1 MSPSRLSR
9 WSASALGVALLVSLA
24 SCSQAVAPAA
34 TVEGERITNAQLAG
48 DMSLFRFLASLSQSA
63 CGQALSGE
71 TEDAACARFTLS
83 NLIQEDLVK
92 QYAGAHHVTVS
103 QDRID
108 ATLSQLDS
116 SFGTAQ
122 LNSKLKAQGLTRVDL
137 VAVLRR
143 ILLFDEVQRALAAG
157 RLSDADLRT
166 LYEQQKN
173 SFAQI
178 HARHILVT
186 SKALA
191 DRIERQVTAKNFADL
206 AKKYSTD
213 TGSAANGG
221 DLGTIPASQLDADF
235 VAGALALQPGQISP
249 PVHTQFG
256 WHIIEL
262 VSVSVTPFDQARAQL
277 LGQQAPQIFDT
288 WLRGRL
294 RTAAVT
300 VNPRYGRF
308 DRSTGEVVPVRSTGT
323 ETGQPSPSAT
333 SAVATATPT
342 PTP

>member
-1 MSPSRLSR
+1 MSPSRLPR
-9 WSASALGVALLVSLA
+9 RFVVVLGAASLVTLA
-24 SCSQAVAPAA
+24 SCAQAIAPAA
-34 TVEGERITNAQLAG
+34 TVEGERITNEQLAD
-48 DMSLFRFLASLSQSA
+48 DMSLFRFLSSLNQSA

-71 TEDAACARFTLS
+71 SEDAACARFTLS

-92 QYAGAHHVTVS
+92 QYAAVHHVTVS
-103 QDRID
+103 QGRID

-122 LNSKLKAQGLTRVDL
+122 LNSKLKAQGLTRVNL

-143 ILLFDEVQRALAAG
+143 ILLFDEVQRVLAAG
-157 RLSDADLRT
+157 RLSDSDLRT

-173 SFAQI
+173 AFTQI
-178 HARHILVT
+178 HAKHILVKT
-186 SKALA
+186 KALA
-191 DRIERQVTAKNFADL
+191 DRIEKQVTPKNFADL
-206 AKKYSTD
+206 ARKYSTD
-213 TGSAANGG
+213 TGSASNGG

-294 RTAAVT
+294 QTAAVT

-308 DRSTGEVVPVRSTGT
+308 DRSTGQVVPVRSTGT
-323 ETGQPSPSAT
+323 GEASPSPTGSPA
-333 SAVATATPT
+333 AVSQSP
-342 PTP
+342 